1 MKVKDE
7 IKVMA
12 RNKKASHDYFILESL
27 EVGLVLTGTEIKSI
41 RDNKVSIN
49 DSYVEAKNG
58 TLKIINMHISPYK
71 QGNIFNHDEIRDRI
85 LLAHKKEIIK
95 LETRVKLESIT
106 IVPLELYLKRGK
118 AKLTI
123 AVCKGKKNYDK
134 RDTIKEREENR
145 KIAKLAKERY

>member
-95 LETRVKLESIT
+95 LEARVKLESIT

-134 RDTIKEREENR
+134 RDALKEKEIK
-145 KIAKLAKERY
+145 KKMERY

>member
-7 IKVMA
+7 IKVVA

-71 QGNIFNHDEIRDRI
+71 QGNIFNHDEIRDRV

-134 RDTIKEREENR
+134 RDALKEKELN
-145 KIAKLAKERY
+145 KKMERY

>member
-123 AVCKGKKNYDK
+123 AVCRGKKNYDK
-134 RDTIKEREENR
+134 RDALKEKELN
-145 KIAKLAKERY
+145 KKMERY

>member
-7 IKVMA
+7 IKIMA
-12 RNKKASHDYFILESL
+12 RNKKASHDYFILETL
-27 EVGLVLTGTEIKSI
+27 EVGIVLTGTEIKSI

-58 TLKIINMHISPYK
+58 SLKIINMHISPYK
-71 QGNIFNHDEIRDRI
+71 QGNIFNHNEIRDRI

-106 IVPLELYLKRGK
+106 IVPLELYLKKGK

-123 AVCKGKKNYDK
+123 AIYK
-134 RDTIKEREENR
+134 RDALKE
-145 KIAKLAKERY
+145 KELNKKMEQY

>member
-7 IKVMA
+7 IKIMA
-12 RNKKASHDYFILESL
+12 RNKKASHDYFILETL
-27 EVGLVLTGTEIKSI
+27 EVGIVLTGTEIKSI

-58 TLKIINMHISPYK
+58 SLKIINMHISPYK
-71 QGNIFNHDEIRDRI
+71 QGNIFNHNEIRDRV

-106 IVPLELYLKRGK
+106 IVPLELYLKKGK

-123 AVCKGKKNYDK
+123 AICKGKKNYDK
-134 RDTIKEREENR
+134 RDALKE
-145 KIAKLAKERY
+145 KELNKKMEQY

>member
-7 IKVMA
+7 IKIVA

-27 EVGLVLTGTEIKSI
+27 EVGIVLTGTEIKSI

-58 TLKIINMHISPYK
+58 SLKIINMHISPYK
-71 QGNIFNHDEIRDRI
+71 QGNIFNHNEIRDRI

-106 IVPLELYLKRGK
+106 IVPLELYLKKGK

-123 AVCKGKKNYDK
+123 AICKGKKNYDK
-134 RDTIKEREENR
+134 RDALKE
-145 KIAKLAKERY
+145 KELNKKMEQY

>member
-7 IKVMA
+7 IKVVA

-134 RDTIKEREENR
+134 RDALKEKELN
-145 KIAKLAKERY
+145 KKMERY

>member
-1 MKVKDE
+1 MKIKDE
-7 IKVMA
+7 IKIMA

-27 EVGLVLTGTEIKSI
+27 EVGIVLTGTEIKSI

-58 TLKIINMHISPYK
+58 SLKIINMHISPYK
-71 QGNIFNHDEIRDRI
+71 QGNIFNHNEIRDRI

-106 IVPLELYLKRGK
+106 IVPLELYLKKGK

-123 AVCKGKKNYDK
+123 AICKGKKNYDK
-134 RDTIKEREENR
+134 RDALKE
-145 KIAKLAKERY
+145 KELNKKMEQY

>member
-7 IKVMA
+7 IKVVA

-27 EVGLVLTGTEIKSI
+27 EVGIVLTGTEIKSI
-41 RDNKVSIN
+41 GDNKVSIN
-49 DSYVEAKNG
+49 DCYVEAKNG
-58 TLKIINMHISPYK
+58 CLKIINMHISPYK
-71 QGNIFNHDEIRDRI
+71 QGNIFNHDEIRDRV
-85 LLAHKKEIIK
+85 LLAHKKEILK

-123 AVCKGKKNYDK
+123 AICKGKKNYDK
-134 RDTIKEREENR
+134 RDALKEKELN
-145 KIAKLAKERY
+145 KKMERY